1 MQKRD
6 GQGET
11 KSYTESGEEEAK
23 GGAEMQK
30 INREDVVQAALM
42 VERWC
47 AEHHSENGCD
57 CPFYNNLP
65 FLDSC
70 RLSCNI
76 PADRNLEDY
85 LRNRGLK
92 HD

>member
-1 MQKRD
+1 MQKR
-6 GQGET
+6 QGKAEANT
-11 KSYTESGEEEAK
+11 KGGEEEAK
-23 GGAEMQK
+23 GGETVQEIK
-30 INREDVVQAALM
+30 REDVVQAALT

-57 CPFYNNLP
+57 CPFYSNLP

-76 PADRNLEDY
+76 PADRKLEDY

-92 HD
+92 DD